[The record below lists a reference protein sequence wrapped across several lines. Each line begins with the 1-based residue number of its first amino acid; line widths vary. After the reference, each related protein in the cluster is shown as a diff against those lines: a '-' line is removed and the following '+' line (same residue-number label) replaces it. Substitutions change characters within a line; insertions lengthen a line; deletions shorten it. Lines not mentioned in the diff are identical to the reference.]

1 MKFFRQEVLRK
12 VEINI
17 VAKQD
22 KPVVKPMKL
31 IKMKTMKTMGIY
43 S

>member
-17 VAKQD
+17 VVKQD
-22 KPVVKPMKL
+22 KPVVK
-31 IKMKTMKTMGIY
+31 TNETN
-43 S
+43 